1 MFNRILVPTDLS
13 AHAACAVRYSLRLA
27 QRLPGAQI
35 IFFFANHRPIPTS
48 TPIRL
53 YHELKAD
60 LLKQDLGALEEHVHK
75 VLRQVQLAYDPDRMK
90 LHVENGAYLDSL
102 GRVLRL
108 YKPDLVTMGNR
119 GAGGL
124 KKYLMGSN
132 TVKTLSLV
140 KCPVL
145 AVPEGCTPTPAPHVL
160 YATDLKQWEPEIEQ
174 VMGLASLLNA
184 RLTVVHLHRPDPS
197 GAGEPTRE
205 EVHTR
210 QLREALAYYPAELVL
225 LPASDGQDLAKGL
238 QQLASERKPALL
250 VMFNRKKS
258 WLESLFSDSHTQAVL
273 YDARLPVLAFKE

>member
-13 AHAACAVRYSLRLA
+13 EHAACAVRYSLRLA
-27 QRLPGAQI
+27 QRLPGARI

-48 TPIRL
+48 TPIRM

-60 LLKQDLGALEEHVHK
+60 MLQQDLDALEKHVRK
-75 VLRQVQLAYDPDRMK
+75 VLQQVQLAYDPDRMK
-90 LHVENGAYLDSL
+90 LHVENGPYLDSL

-108 YKPDLVTMGNR
+108 YKPDLVAMGNR

-145 AVPEGCTPTPAPHVL
+145 AVPEGSTPTPAPHVL
-160 YATDLKQWEPEIEQ
+160 YATDLKQWQPEVEQ
-174 VMGLASLLNA
+174 VMALTNLLNA

-197 GAGEPTRE
+197 GDKGPASGEAL
-205 EVHTR
+205 TR
-210 QLREALAYYPAELVL
+210 QLRDALAYYPAEIAL
-225 LPASDGQDLAKGL
+225 LPVSEGQDLAKGL
-238 QQLASERKPALL
+238 QGLAFEKKPALL
-250 VMFNRKKS
+250 VMFNRRKG
-258 WLESLFSDSHTQAVL
+258 WLEGLFSDSHTQAVL